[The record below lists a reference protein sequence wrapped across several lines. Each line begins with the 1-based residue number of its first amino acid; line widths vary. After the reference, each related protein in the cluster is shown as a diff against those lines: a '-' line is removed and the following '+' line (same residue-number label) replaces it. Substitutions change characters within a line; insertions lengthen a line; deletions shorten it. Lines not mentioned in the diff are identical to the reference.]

1 MPTRKTWT
9 FLIVALIFYFFAN
22 QTQVGW
28 FYVISNALVGLVVV
42 AFVYSWRIL
51 KPLEGT
57 RHFLLPEKVE
67 NDHDDDE
74 LSLDVPT
81 FHEDDPIVVT
91 LEITNPAA
99 RALFGV
105 SGQEHCPF
113 VPPSHGK
120 QAFFIAHLF
129 KNQVSRLR
137 YETSC
142 DRRGVHRFDK
152 IRLTSGDPFGFFRRQ
167 RHLDVPAELLV
178 YPAYQPIKRLR
189 LLESHQFAQ
198 QQVSHR
204 GMSGEVI
211 GVREYRPG
219 DSPRTVHWRSSARAG
234 QLIVKEFADEQQ
246 PTLTVALD
254 LSATGNVGEGKYSTF
269 ETAIRMATSLGYYAT
284 QKKMPFRLLGSSPT
298 WRIPRRRLSWWAI
311 LTYLAKVQNDGDEGF
326 ERVLEQTR
334 GIPLL
339 IALVSHPNDA
349 TINALRTV
357 HRGGTRILAFFIT
370 PDGSLPPLA
379 NGLQRNGLTVRSV
392 SPHNWGEI
400 LEAKAVADS
409 R

>member
-1 MPTRKTWT
+1 MPTRRTWT

-42 AFVYSWRIL
+42 AFVYSWRIM
-51 KPLEGT
+51 KRLEGT
-57 RHFLLPEKVE
+57 RRFLSAPERAE
-67 NDHDDDE
+67 DDDDE

-91 LEITNPAA
+91 LQITNPAA

-113 VPPSHGK
+113 APVQ
-120 QAFFIAHLF
+120 QAEQPFFIPHLF
-129 KNQVSRLR
+129 KNQVARLR

-152 IRLTSGDPFGFFRRQ
+152 IRLTSGDPFGFFRRR
-167 RHLDVPAELLV
+167 RHLDLPAELLI

-189 LLESHQFAQ
+189 LLESHKFAQ
-198 QQVSHR
+198 QQVSRR
-204 GMSGEVI
+204 GTSGEVI

-234 QLIVKEFADEQQ
+234 RLIVKEFADEEQ

-254 LSATGNVGEGKYSTF
+254 LSAMGNVGEGKYSTF
-269 ETAIRMATSLGYYAT
+269 ETAIRMATSFGYYAT
-284 QKKMPFRLLGSSPT
+284 QKKMPFRLLGVSPT
-298 WRIPRRRLSWWAI
+298 WRVPRRTLSWWAI
-311 LTYLAKVQNDGDEGF
+311 LNYLAKVQNDGDEPY
-326 ERVLEQTR
+326 ERLLEQTR

-339 IALVSHPNDA
+339 IALVSHPNEA
-349 TINALRTV
+349 TINALRTA

-379 NGLQRNGLTVRSV
+379 NGLQRRGLNVQSV

-400 LEAKAVADS
+400 LDPTSFAS
-409 R
+409 